1 MYDYKA
7 VKDYWTKFF
16 NDWQKDMK
24 ESQKEV
30 FEFWSKFFSN
40 K

>member
-7 VKDYWTKFF
+7 FKDYWTKWLS
-16 NDWQKDMK
+16 DWQKDMK

-30 FEFWSKFFSN
+30 VEFWSKFFSN